1 MNTQVNSEAPA
12 GTAEAA
18 PAVQVAV
25 AETAPVALTPVA
37 QAIAPTPAAAPAPV
51 AATPRKSVLDDF
63 LDDDETPVT
72 NETLDSVLDSDDAST
87 GEEEGTLDGL
97 EDEIDPDAEVEGSG
111 DEGGD
116 GEGTLEGL
124 EDGDASADTNA
135 DLDALGDLEDVAEE
149 EQAMVVIDVFKQ
161 KCTDCTHLV
170 PWGTK
175 THKRCHFSNGNDL
188 CPAQSIRI
196 RRYIPVDQ
204 IVSRFMAA
212 ESQGDTDRL
221 LTLYA
226 KLKEKAP
233 DVQEEIH
240 AGLKAAR
247 EKKAQR
253 ANA

>member
-12 GTAEAA
+12 GTE
-18 PAVQVAV
+18 PVLQVAV
-25 AETAPVALTPVA
+25 VETAPVALTPVA
-37 QAIAPTPAAAPAPV
+37 AAIAPQPAAAPAPV

-63 LDDDETPVT
+63 LDE
-72 NETLDSVLDSDDAST
+72 DDAA
-87 GEEEGTLDGL
+87 EAAAPEAEAEAEIEIDLEEGTLDGL
-97 EDEIDPDAEVEGSG
+97 EEEVDPDAEVEGSG
-111 DEGGD
+111 DEG
-116 GEGTLEGL
+116 EGTLEGL
-124 EDGDASADTNA
+124 EDGDAPAPNANA
-135 DLDALGDLEDVAEE
+135 DLDELTDLEDTVED
-149 EQAMVVIDVFKQ
+149 EQAMVVIDVYKQ

-175 THKRCHFSNGNDL
+175 THKRCHFSNGNEL

-212 ESQGDTDRL
+212 ESQGDSDRL
-221 LTLYA
+221 VTLYTN
-226 KLKEKAP
+226 LKTKAP

-240 AGLKAAR
+240 AALKAAR

-253 ANA
+253 ASA

>member
-12 GTAEAA
+12 GGTEAA
-18 PAVQVAV
+18 PVMQVAV

-37 QAIAPTPAAAPAPV
+37 AAIAPTPAAAPTPM

-63 LDDDETPVT
+63 LDDDDAEATP
-72 NETLDSVLDSDDAST
+72 ESLDAVLDSDDASA
-87 GEEEGTLDGL
+87 EEEGTLDGL
-97 EDEIDPDAEVEGSG
+97 EEEVDPDAEVEGSG
-111 DEGGD
+111 DEG
-116 GEGTLEGL
+116 EGTLEGL
-124 EDGDASADTNA
+124 EDGDAGADSNA
-135 DLDALGDLEDVAEE
+135 DLDALGDLEDAAEE

-175 THKRCHFSNGNDL
+175 THKRCHFSNGNEL

-212 ESQGDTDRL
+212 ESQGDSDRL
-221 LTLYA
+221 VTLYS

-240 AGLKAAR
+240 AALKAAR

-253 ANA
+253 ASA

>member
-12 GTAEAA
+12 GTAE
-18 PAVQVAV
+18 VLQVAV
-25 AETAPVALTPVA
+25 VETAPVALTPVA
-37 QAIAPTPAAAPAPV
+37 AAIAPTPAPAPV

-63 LDDDETPVT
+63 LDE
-72 NETLDSVLDSDDAST
+72 DDAA
-87 GEEEGTLDGL
+87 EAAAPEAEADAEIEIDLEEGSLDGL
-97 EDEIDPDAEVEGSG
+97 EEDGDADEVEGTGDGEG
-111 DEGGD
+111 DEVE

-124 EDGDASADTNA
+124 DDGDAPAVDANA
-135 DLDALGDLEDVAEE
+135 DLEELADLEDAAED
-149 EQAMVVIDVFKQ
+149 EQAMVVIDVYKQ

-175 THKRCHFSNGNDL
+175 THKRCHFSNGNEQ

-212 ESQGDTDRL
+212 ESQGDSDRL
-221 LTLYA
+221 VTLYTN
-226 KLKEKAP
+226 LKTKAA

-240 AGLKAAR
+240 AALKAAR
-247 EKKAQR
+247 EKKALR
-253 ANA
+253 ASA

>member
-1 MNTQVNSEAPA
+1 
-12 GTAEAA
+12 
-18 PAVQVAV
+18 
-25 AETAPVALTPVA
+25 VALTPVA
-37 QAIAPTPAAAPAPV
+37 AAIAPIPAAVTAPV

-63 LDDDETPVT
+63 LDDDAPADEA
-72 NETLDSVLDSDDAST
+72 TLEAILESDEIGLHGD
-87 GEEEGTLDGL
+87 GEGGVEEEGTLDGL
-97 EDEIDPDAEVEGSG
+97 DDEIDPNAEVEGSG
-111 DEGGD
+111 DAD
-116 GEGTLEGL
+116 EGTLDGL
-124 EDGDASADTNA
+124 DGEAEPDANA
-135 DLDALGDLEDVAEE
+135 DLDALGDLEDAAEE

-175 THKRCHFSNGNDL
+175 THKRCHFSNGNEL

-196 RRYIPVDQ
+196 RRFIPVDQ

-212 ESQGDTDRL
+212 EAQGDSDRL
-221 LTLYA
+221 VTLYS

-240 AGLKAAR
+240 AALKAAR